1 MKKKEMTYRE
11 KIMSSLSMIFFVFL
25 VVIIS
30 ISISIRLNLVN
41 SFFGYQ
47 PWLVKTQSMKPA
59 LQPGDLIISSVVK
72 KDNIQLD
79 DIVVFKTEDD
89 TILTHRII
97 SKKGNEYIT
106 KGDANNI
113 NDRGILTEDRIIGKQ
128 MVRIPFI
135 GKLIVFT
142 QSIAGAVFLIIGW
155 LFIFFSKKLITLLK
169 NQEE

>member
-1 MKKKEMTYRE
+1 
-11 KIMSSLSMIFFVFL
+11 
-25 VVIIS
+25 
-30 ISISIRLNLVN
+30 
-41 SFFGYQ
+41 
-47 PWLVKTQSMKPA
+47 MKPA

-72 KDNIQLD
+72 TDNIQLD

-97 SKKGNEYIT
+97 SKKGNEFIT

-142 QSIAGAVFLIIGW
+142 QSIAGVVFLIIGW